1 VSVSSSSSLDALIGA
16 LDVKG
21 TRAFVALMIAFMGRA
36 LVAVSSTDDE
46 VRGEIEGFPEGFT
59 FEMKVLPSGPAFRL
73 RKLGGRF
80 VSEPG
85 GTRQARP
92 TLAIQFKHLRH
103 AARVLSFV
111 ESTPAAFAND
121 RLVIDGDVA
130 FAMRM
135 QRILDR
141 MQSILLPHAIAAR
154 ALKQA
159 PELPLGGHAIAA
171 ARLYARIAAGAFAG

>member
-1 VSVSSSSSLDALIGA
+1 MPASSTVDAMVGA
-16 LDVKG
+16 LDVKA
-21 TRAFVALMIAFMGRA
+21 TRAFVALMMAFMGRA

-46 VRGEIEGFPEGFT
+46 VRAEIEGFPEGFN
-59 FEMKVLPSGPAFRL
+59 FEMKVLPAGPRFRL
-73 RKLGGRF
+73 RKLAGRF
-80 VSEPG
+80 VPDAAA
-85 GTRQARP
+85 TRP

-111 ESTPAAFAND
+111 ECTPAAFAND
-121 RLVIDGDVA
+121 RLVVDGDVA

-154 ALKQA
+154 ALKRA
-159 PELPLGGHAIAA
+159 PALPLAGHAVAA
-171 ARLYARIAAGAFAG
+171 AKLYARIARGAFAD

>member
-1 VSVSSSSSLDALIGA
+1 VSVSSSASLDALIGA
-16 LDVKG
+16 LDAKG

-36 LVAVSSTDDE
+36 LVAVSSTDDDA
-46 VRGEIEGFPEGFT
+46 RGEIEGFPEGFT

-73 RKLGGRF
+73 RKAEGRF
-80 VSEPG
+80 VLDDG
-85 GTRQARP
+85 RARP

-121 RLVIDGDVA
+121 RLVVDGDVA

-154 ALKQA
+154 ALKRA
-159 PELPLGGHAIAA
+159 PSLPLGGHAVAA
-171 ARLYARIAAGAFAG
+171 ARLYGKIVRGAVAG

>member
-1 VSVSSSSSLDALIGA
+1 MASSSSLDALVGA

-46 VRGEIEGFPEGFT
+46 VRGELEGFSEGFT
-59 FEMKVLPSGPAFRL
+59 FEMKVLPSGPSFRL
-73 RKLGGRF
+73 RKSAGRF
-80 VSEPG
+80 VADLGE
-85 GTRQARP
+85 TRRARP

-121 RLVIDGDVA
+121 RLVVDGDVA
-130 FAMRM
+130 LAMRM

-154 ALKQA
+154 ALKRA
-159 PELPLGGHAIAA
+159 PELPLGVHAVAA
-171 ARLYARIAAGAFAG
+171 ARLYAMIARGAVTG